1 MVSVVLCYSSKTDRA
16 SKLPQAAT
24 NQICMLEVPRSN
36 LDQNINHSERIFV
49 FFLSSSSHVPGYYL
63 YRSHN
68 RILSDSYLTVIV
80 IPHCHRHT
88 TSMLL
93 PESLNEP
100 YINGDVRNI
109 HGNMKAVNPGNDET
123 GKPRGRTTRVEE
135 DKEIASEQRRR
146 SDAPCDWPTTLGCA
160 L

>member
-1 MVSVVLCYSSKTDRA
+1 
-16 SKLPQAAT
+16 
-24 NQICMLEVPRSN
+24 
-36 LDQNINHSERIFV
+36 V
-49 FFLSSSSHVPGYYL
+49 FFLSSSSHVAGYYL
-63 YRSHN
+63 YISHN

-100 YINGDVRNI
+100 YTNGNVGNI
-109 HGNMKAVNPGNDET
+109 HGNMTGVNPGNDET

-135 DKEIASEQRRR
+135 DKEIASERRR
-146 SDAPCDWPTTLGCA
+146 SDAPCDWPTPTLRLSDNSA
-160 L
+160 TSHVTSSVTRTSRISPAIDL